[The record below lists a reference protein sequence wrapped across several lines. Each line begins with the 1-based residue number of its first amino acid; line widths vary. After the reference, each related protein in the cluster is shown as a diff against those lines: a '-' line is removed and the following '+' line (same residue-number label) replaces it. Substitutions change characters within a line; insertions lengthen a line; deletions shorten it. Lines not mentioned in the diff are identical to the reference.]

1 MNKQEWSVPTLTA
14 AVADWIAVG
23 IIRGSW
29 PAGERL
35 REIEVCEELG
45 VSRAP
50 VREALR
56 ELHEKG
62 MVRLIPRIGA
72 VVNNFSADTV
82 IDVYEMRGVIE
93 SWICRE
99 SVPSLEKEEIDQLEV
114 ILERMTSAAA
124 DLDYPTFFS
133 LGWNFRQTIHSGSAN
148 VVALELVDQL
158 RARLHSLPQILR
170 TDDAHV
176 AATLQ
181 AYHEMFRAAT
191 AGDGVRVGE
200 IVSQFLA
207 GVGSRVCE
215 LFGSAADQLEA
226 TIKVRV
232 Q

>member
-1 MNKQEWSVPTLTA
+1 MNKQEWSVPTLTT

-23 IIRGSW
+23 IIRGRW

-56 ELHEKG
+56 VLHEKG
-62 MVRLIPRIGA
+62 MVRLIPRVGA

-99 SVPSLEKEEIDQLEV
+99 SVPSLEKDELGQLED
-114 ILERMTSAAA
+114 ILSRMTKAAA

-133 LGWNFRQTIHSGSAN
+133 LGWTFRQTIHSGSTN
-148 VVALELVDQL
+148 LVALELVDQL
-158 RARLHSLPQILR
+158 RSRLHSLPQILR

-176 AATLQ
+176 AATLE
-181 AYHEMFRAAT
+181 AYHEMSRAA
-191 AGDGVRVGE
+191 ALGDGVKVGE
-200 IVSQFLA
+200 VVSEFLV

-226 TIKVRV
+226 TIKVSA